1 LNLISKLG
9 NNHKPP
15 ECESVQEVF
24 LFIVIRVGR
33 KTPRSGRKEMTNLG
47 QEEIANSPVSEFLI

>member
-1 LNLISKLG
+1 METQQQQRLITIRINPVPLTY
-9 NNHKPP
+9 
-15 ECESVQEVF
+15 
-24 LFIVIRVGR
+24 IRVGR